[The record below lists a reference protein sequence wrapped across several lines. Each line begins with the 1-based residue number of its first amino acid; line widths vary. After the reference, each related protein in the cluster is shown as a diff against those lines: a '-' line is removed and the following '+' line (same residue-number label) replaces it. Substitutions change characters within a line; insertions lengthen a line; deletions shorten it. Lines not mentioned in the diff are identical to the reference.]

1 MADEDAKYKNFF
13 NKTYLPVFTEYFS
26 QAQLEKKITSYK
38 SLIEEIKK
46 IESVSSD
53 SVYKHVLSKKDL
65 LTSKNAKNLCRN
77 GIQFKHFKY
86 VIFKMFKIGFSS
98 EDYANKIKNVF
109 KGRSFS
115 EIEIKSPTF
124 STKLL
129 EERLP
134 FHYLNEKGI
143 QALKEVTWLL
153 NAVLPKIEYCPMLLN
168 IASLLLIFMPKEE
181 TYEVLRN
188 IIESD
193 QNPQEINK
201 LRWHFRY
208 TIDENYKL
216 YLAIQTSL
224 LDLAKEIQG
233 KAKIIEE
240 MGCPLFDLIQDMSEN
255 FFIEYVNFVGIT
267 RFLAFFLLEGAKG
280 IYRLVYGIL
289 FYCNMLQ
296 DVTYVSANSGKGDLL
311 ETLAMKITSSTKIV
325 EKKPIEEVIKIF
337 RKNSNKIDNFSILL
351 ETATQLKL
359 THLNNNYITQVLPPS
374 IRDKMPKITN
384 LKYIPNFTPESK
396 IFKKSEIEQLWELIP
411 SDSNFK
417 YSNAILIFDKEKN
430 PECDLSSIYEIGN
443 QMDDNSKILFL
454 IQTTNDE
461 VFGGFMEQNIK
472 LTDKVKYITPPQSL
486 LFSVRPEMKVYF
498 PKETDEIVCFEPGA
512 IRFGYGTDGPAI
524 SICFDLQEGQTEKDS
539 VFGKN
544 ICLIKDG
551 DEGIF
556 SIKGLEI
563 YLMP

>member
-1 MADEDAKYKNFF
+1 MSRRSGGLFGLLAGIGIGVGAGM
-13 NKTYLPVFTEYFS
+13 LLAP
-26 QAQLEKKITSYK
+26 K
-38 SLIEEIKK
+38 SGEE
-46 IESVSSD
+46 
-53 SVYKHVLSKKDL
+53 LRKDL
-65 LTSKNAKNLCRN
+65 TKKLNELLDKAKEIDVNEVADD
-77 GIQFKHFKY
+77 FKKK
-86 VIFKMFKIGFSS
+86 VKDLK
-98 EDYANKIKNVF
+98 K
-109 KGRSFS
+109 
-115 EIEIKSPTF
+115 EIEDLDKEKALSIAK
-124 STKLL
+124 
-129 EERLP
+129 
-134 FHYLNEKGI
+134 EKGEE
-143 QALKEVTWLL
+143 LKVKATE
-153 NAVLPKIEYCPMLLN
+153 
-168 IASLLLIFMPKEE
+168 
-181 TYEVLRN
+181 
-188 IIESD
+188 
-193 QNPQEINK
+193 
-201 LRWHFRY
+201 
-208 TIDENYKL
+208 
-216 YLAIQTSL
+216 L

-267 RFLAFFLLEGAKG
+267 RFLPFFLLEGAKG